1 MRVVKSS
8 GTASHKRIIDT
19 VLRAD
24 YEGRALNFIG
34 VFQVRKIRTLT
45 ISRWAI
51 YLEHQQPVDG
61 YVFDQLNGSITHRFE
76 RVSGVGFVGTLHQAI
91 GIIGCLLAS
100 AEVSNGD
107 QFDLVRVCSLI
118 ESLCISPWVDDAAF
132 EPMEESSTAKPA
144 GDPIDY
150 TDDIPF

>member
-1 MRVVKSS
+1 MKKIKSLS
-8 GTASHKRIIDT
+8 
-19 VLRAD
+19 
-24 YEGRALNFIG
+24 
-34 VFQVRKIRTLT
+34 

-51 YLEHQQPVDG
+51 YLEHQTPADG
-61 YVFDQLNGSITHRFE
+61 YVFDQLNGAITHKFE
-76 RVSGVGFVGTLHQAI
+76 RVSGLGFVGSLHQAI

-100 AEVSNGD
+100 AEVGEGG

-118 ESLCISPWVDDAAF
+118 ECLCLSPWVDEAVF
-132 EPMEESSTAKPA
+132 EPEETEAASSPA